1 MVKNALFWI
10 NGMVHFLVLSG
21 PLNAMGEDTASSND
35 VHSNFQ
41 LSAAVEREPLTQ
53 EFNIEQSA
61 RDIQNRT
68 EEINR
73 LTGLQGA
80 YGDSLIEAHSDLGR
94 LQDNSGNHRAAA
106 AAYRQA
112 WHLSRVNTGLY
123 SEEQL
128 PHLSA
133 LIESLI
139 EAQEWQE
146 VHDLHKLSFLIASR
160 VYPPDDLRY
169 SVAAEFYSNWQW
181 EAISGQLLSGAMSD
195 IFMSAQE
202 LSAFYTEVI
211 DKIEHAS
218 SAQPQNFV
226 NLILGKARTDISIA
240 RALVRAGVSRSVL
253 GPGSYIT
260 ESKCFDEVARNGAN
274 LRQCRRIYL
283 AGFAEESGAMLS
295 TNFALGRYLKQI
307 ELSIEKLEE
316 ICGNED
322 TVSPDEKLWVE
333 SLIAILKKESEG
345 VYRSAGRM
353 RT

>member
-1 MVKNALFWI
+1 MKSALLWVI
-10 NGMVHFLVLSG
+10 GLTHFLVLSG
-21 PLNAMGEDTASSND
+21 PLNAEGEEAVPSDGLPTNS
-35 VHSNFQ
+35 Q
-41 LSAAVEREPLTQ
+41 YSAALAPESSSQDLK
-53 EFNIEQSA
+53 IEQPT
-61 RDIQNRT
+61 RDIQNRN

-73 LTGLQGA
+73 LTSLQGA

-94 LQDNSGNHRAAA
+94 LQDNTGNHRAAA
-106 AAYRQA
+106 AAFRQA

-128 PHLSA
+128 PYLSA

-139 EAQEWQE
+139 EVEEWQE
-146 VHDLHKLSFLIASR
+146 VHDLHRLSFLIASR
-160 VYPPDDLRY
+160 IYPPDDLRY

-211 DKIEHAS
+211 DKIEHANPV
-218 SAQPQNFV
+218 QPQNFV

-240 RALVRAGVSRSVL
+240 RALVSASVNRSVL

-260 ESKCFDEVARNGAN
+260 ESKCFDDVAQNGAN
-274 LRQCRRIYL
+274 LRQCRRVYL

-322 TVSPDEKLWVE
+322 SVSPDEKMWVE

-353 RT
+353 PT